1 MSDTAETSLPKVV
14 QLTFTQNE
22 LTMLLAAMVVTDG
35 MRSTQ
40 PGSEIIVLS
49 MLRLLQHLP
58 GADAVSTS
66 VRHRLTHAQQVL
78 LETKSEPRTDS

>member
-49 MLRLLQHLP
+49 MLRILQRLP
-58 GADAVSTS
+58 DAVSTS
-66 VRHRLTHAQQVL
+66 VLHRLNHAQRTL